1 MLFSSFSFLFLFL
14 PFVVSGYYILPKNAR
29 NLFLMLSSIIF
40 YGWDK
45 PKLIFL
51 LLGVIFVNY
60 SGAIIISKQKKLKKL
75 LLAFFVLLDIFCL
88 GYFKYTN
95 FMVDS
100 LNAIMQTSWTID
112 KIVLPLGISF
122 YIFQAISYLV
132 DTYKEECVVQ
142 KNLIHF
148 MLYISFFPQ
157 LIAGPI
163 IKYHEI
169 AEQIEHRTESI
180 SSFYYGVRR
189 FIIGL
194 AKKVLIANALG
205 TTVDQIFNLP
215 VSQIGVDVAW
225 LGVIFYAFQIYY
237 DFSGYADMAVGLGAM
252 FGFKIPENFNYPF
265 LSKSYTEFWRRWH
278 ISLGSWAK
286 KYIYIPLGGNR
297 CSKLRNYFNL
307 FVVFF
312 IIGVWHGADMNMV
325 MLGVYNGVLVVLEKI
340 FHYSEVKNSKISV
353 FFHRLY
359 MLPVLMI
366 SFLFLR
372 SPSLTYTKDYIVN
385 LVHIS
390 GVKNHFE
397 LAYYLNNYQL
407 LTFFF
412 ACLFAFSISK
422 NILNIKGKYKNVAID
437 CILLVLFCLSVISL
451 LTSSFNPFI
460 YFRF

>member
-14 PFVVSGYYILPKNAR
+14 PLVLGGYYILPKNAR

-45 PKLIFL
+45 PRLIFL
-51 LLGVIFVNY
+51 LLDIIFLNY
-60 SGAIIISKQKKLKKL
+60 IGAILISKQKNLKKSL
-75 LLAFFVLLDIFCL
+75 LELFILSDIACL
-88 GYFKYTN
+88 GYFKYAN

-100 LNAIMQTSWTID
+100 LNAIVQTSWTID
-112 KIVLPLGISF
+112 QIVLPLGISF
-122 YIFQAISYLV
+122 YIFQAMSYLI
-132 DTYKEECVVQ
+132 DTYKGECAVQ

-169 AEQIEHRTESI
+169 AEQIEHRTETLN
-180 SSFYYGVRR
+180 SFYYGIRR

-215 VSQIGVDVAW
+215 VSQMGTDVAW

-237 DFSGYADMAVGLGAM
+237 DFSGYADMAIGLGAM

-286 KYIYIPLGGNR
+286 TYIYIPLGGNR
-297 CSKLRNYFNL
+297 CSKLKHYFNL
-307 FVVFF
+307 FIVFF
-312 IIGVWHGADMNMV
+312 IIGVWHGADMNMI
-325 MLGVYNGVLVVLEKI
+325 MLGIYNGVVVVLEKI
-340 FHYSEVKNSKISV
+340 FHWSEVKNSKISV
-353 FFHRLY
+353 FFHHLY
-359 MLPVLMI
+359 MFPVLMI

-372 SPSLTYTKDYIVN
+372 SPSLTYTKDYILN
-385 LVHIS
+385 LTHIS
-390 GVKNHFE
+390 GLKNNFE
-397 LAYYLNNYQL
+397 FMYYLNNYQL
-407 LTFFF
+407 LIFAF
-412 ACLFAFSISK
+412 ACFFAFSISK
-422 NILNIKGKYKNVAID
+422 NILNTKGKYKNIAID
-437 CILLVLFCLSVISL
+437 CSLLTLFCLSVISL